1 MWYIEVHVR
10 TLEFG
15 LLVPPPET
23 TSSKVEILMQE
34 FDILIMHRQ
43 YRGENI
49 DMKRVKVSSGNVE
62 LSQTGNYHLD
72 RNFGR
77 DMFVLSRSKWEVCS
91 GFHWRG
97 YFSPCWHR
105 TDRQISVNVC
115 TSPYHSSTFEIESI
129 SHRHIWEP
137 TISETIKRKSLLNVL
152 ALKTPWPSPTTLVL
166 SESPW
171 KRLCAPRHTF
181 HSSKSI
187 I

>member
-1 MWYIEVHVR
+1 M
-10 TLEFG
+10 
-15 LLVPPPET
+15 PPPET

-91 GFHWRG
+91 GFH
-97 YFSPCWHR
+97 
-105 TDRQISVNVC
+105 
-115 TSPYHSSTFEIESI
+115 
-129 SHRHIWEP
+129 
-137 TISETIKRKSLLNVL
+137 
-152 ALKTPWPSPTTLVL
+152 
-166 SESPW
+166 
-171 KRLCAPRHTF
+171 
-181 HSSKSI
+181 
-187 I
+187 